1 MHPLSFRQV
10 HTSANY
16 CKYSFFPYTI
26 VLWNGLPASVVQ
38 QADLEGYK
46 QPTGLSCTA
55 GRPTG
60 LSCTAG
66 RPRGVQAAYR
76 PQLYSRQTYRPQ
88 LYSRQT

>member
-16 CKYSFFPYTI
+16 FKYSFFPYTI

-55 GRPTG
+55 GRP
-60 LSCTAG
+60 
-66 RPRGVQAAYR
+66 RGVQA
-76 PQLYSRQTYRPQ
+76 TYRPQ

>member
-16 CKYSFFPYTI
+16 FKYSFFPYTI

-46 QPTGLSCTA
+46 QLPASVVQQADLEGY
-55 GRPTG
+55 RQPTG

-76 PQLYSRQTYRPQ
+76 PQLYSRQT
-88 LYSRQT
+88 